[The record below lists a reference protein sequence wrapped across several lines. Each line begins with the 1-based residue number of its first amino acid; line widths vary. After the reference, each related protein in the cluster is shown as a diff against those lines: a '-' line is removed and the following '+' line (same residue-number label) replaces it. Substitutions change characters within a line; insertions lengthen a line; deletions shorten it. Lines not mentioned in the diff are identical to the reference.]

1 MFKIQCIKLYTDDF
15 IGKLRLNDEIDTEGT
30 KQIVLAFQQG
40 RDFDKRRDIWFMMVH
55 AKNHAGSGH
64 GQTLISNS
72 LQTVY
77 DKLNPVDGV
86 EFFGHSTIWTNPGF
100 LGSFGVCDLLNTIR
114 FLYDCLDEMGGTRRN
129 VTMMNRAF
137 ECKRSDTWKKWFGSI
152 ISVLASFTN
161 SRISRLEQ
169 FGESVRI
176 DGLFRFDRLVGDEF
190 RNAEL
195 KRSVFR
201 SCRVP
206 PVSHEWRIS
215 GGFVEHR
222 DRMTG
227 EVDYLFCLAE
237 RSEFFRP
244 VAEDAGVAPVCTQAG
259 KILGVAVPET
269 VAGAYGMIRQAI
281 YEVVGS
287 ESQNGREY
295 LKVVNDNGEE
305 IWINREKATSTITG

>member
-40 RDFDKRRDIWFMMVH
+40 PDFDKRRDIWFMMVH
-55 AKNHAGSGH
+55 SKNHAGSGH

-72 LQTVY
+72 LQACY
-77 DKLNPVDGV
+77 DRLSPVDGV
-86 EFFGHSTIWTNPGF
+86 ELFGQSTIWTNPGF
-100 LGSFGVCDLLNTIR
+100 LGSFGICDLLNTIH
-114 FLYDCLDEMGGTRRN
+114 FLYDCLEEMGGTRRN

-176 DGLFRFDRLVGDEF
+176 DGLFRFDHLVGDEF

-195 KRSVFR
+195 EKSVFHASR
-201 SCRVP
+201 AL
-206 PVSHEWRIS
+206 PVRHEWRIS
-215 GGFVEHR
+215 GRFVEHR
-222 DRMTG
+222 DLTSR
-227 EVDYLFCLAE
+227 EPDYLFCLTE
-237 RSEFFRP
+237 RSEVFRP
-244 VAEDAGVAPVCTQAG
+244 VAEDAGVATVRTQTG

-269 VAGAYGMIRQAI
+269 VAGAYGMIRQAV

-305 IWINREKATSTITG
+305 IWINREKAVSTVTG